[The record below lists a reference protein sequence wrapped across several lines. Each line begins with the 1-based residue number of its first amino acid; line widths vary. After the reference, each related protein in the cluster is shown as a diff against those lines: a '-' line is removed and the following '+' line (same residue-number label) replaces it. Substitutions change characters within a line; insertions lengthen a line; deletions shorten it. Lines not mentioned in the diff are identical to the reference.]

1 MYFFAAI
8 FIGLSACV
16 VLKVTSHYV
25 ASLDV
30 DFTWPAWTRSV
41 SRVFTFA
48 VAGGLSAYFL
58 TTLPFWFAMPLAVFA
73 VFLTVLTVIDAQ
85 TMLLPDILTLPL
97 LGMGLLANSNQTV
110 VSFQDAVLGAVLGY
124 LVPLLIAL
132 YYRRFRG
139 HDGIGL
145 GDVKLIAALGAW
157 LGWQALPTL
166 AVLASGIHLVLL
178 AIIFLVSRSNDSV
191 IEQPFGPAL
200 GAAGVVL
207 VL

>member
-132 YYRRFRG
+132 YYHRFRG

>member
-30 DFTWPAWTRSV
+30 DFTWPAWTRSA

-58 TTLPFWFAMPLAVFA
+58 TTLPFWVAMPLAVFA

-97 LGMGLLANSNQTV
+97 LGMGLIANSNQTV

>member
-1 MYFFAAI
+1 MYFFVAI

-16 VLKVTSHYV
+16 VLKVTSHHV
-25 ASLDV
+25 ASLKV

-41 SRVFTFA
+41 SRVFTFV

-58 TTLPFWFAMPLAVFA
+58 STLPFWVAMPLAVFA

-97 LGMGLLANSNQTV
+97 LGMGLLVNSNETV
-110 VSFQDAVLGAVLGY
+110 VSFQDAVLGALLGY

-157 LGWQALPTL
+157 LGWQALPAL
-166 AVLASGIHLVLL
+166 AVLASGIHLALL
-178 AIIFLVSRSNDSV
+178 AIIFIVSRNKDAV

-200 GAAGVVL
+200 GAAGIVL